1 MGSAGSMPATGT
13 AQKDTGRAGPARD
26 DGWPAPCAEALPSN
40 PHFTDEENQG
50 SECDLSQD
58 ASRWLRLPLGCVCI
72 DCIYNQF
79 SHLGPHL
86 WLWALLTGAVPSCSP
101 SSLRSQRLNPPPVW
115 WRPLHAFLGGG
126 VLVQCSS
133 GTLPVQGSSWASSLQ
148 PPPLAWHRA
157 QQVLGAHKRAAEPKV
172 TQLSICTALAG
183 RKGCWRVSV
192 GQRVPRVP
200 PGARPQWRFHRDPV
214 LA

>member
-126 VLVQCSS
+126 GCGAVLVWHPASPGQQLGLIPAAPTTCMAPGPAGAWCS
-133 GTLPVQGSSWASSLQ
+133 Q
-148 PPPLAWHRA
+148 
-157 QQVLGAHKRAAEPKV
+157 E
-172 TQLSICTALAG
+172 
-183 RKGCWRVSV
+183 GC
-192 GQRVPRVP
+192 
-200 PGARPQWRFHRDPV
+200 
-214 LA
+214 